1 MKLWKV
7 LLALVVLF
15 VLLGGSYV
23 YYRVQDLTVE
33 RLDDDLWVLRGFGGN
48 TAVLRTNA
56 GAVIVDTMTFGIQGD
71 RIREETVRLTGS
83 EPVLIIN
90 THYHLDHT
98 HGNPAFTP
106 GTRVL
111 STERTLKYL
120 NTLDADFWQ
129 GEAAALLP
137 NETFTDQQT
146 LFIGGKKIELVHPGP
161 GHTNGDLVV
170 VFVDEA
176 VVHMGDLLFN
186 RHYPNIDLE
195 AGGTVQQWPDTL
207 DRVLS
212 LHNFDR
218 VIPGHGPTTDRDGI
232 RQFKS
237 FLVQLGAIG
246 RQAAAE
252 NWSLEDAR
260 QTEDLT
266 ADAGYEPIRFIVSLG
281 LDRGFVL
288 QRAWEE
294 TTGNFELVPAA
305 REE

>member
-1 MKLWKV
+1 MKLWKIIVVLV
-7 LLALVVLF
+7 LLALA
-15 VLLGGSYV
+15 GTAAYV
-23 YYRVQDLTVE
+23 YLAFQNIEVE

-56 GAVIVDTMTFGIQGD
+56 GAVVVDTMTFGMQGE
-71 RIREETVRLTGS
+71 RIREITRELTGDD
-83 EPVLIIN
+83 VALIIN

-98 HGNPAFTP
+98 HGNPAFEP

-111 STERTLKYL
+111 STERTLRYL
-120 NTLDADFWQ
+120 TTLDADFWS
-129 GEAAALLP
+129 GDAAALLP

-146 LFIGGKKIELVHPGP
+146 LMIGGKKVELIHPGP

-176 VVHMGDLLFN
+176 VVHMGDLMFN

-195 AGGTVQQWPDTL
+195 AGGTVQAWPAAL

-212 LHNFDR
+212 LYSYDR

-237 FLVQLGAIG
+237 FLLQLGAIG
-246 RQAAAE
+246 RQAAADG
-252 NWSLEDAR
+252 WTLEETRA
-260 QTEDLT
+260 TADLT
-266 ADAGYEPIRFIVSLG
+266 EDAGYEPIRFIVSLG

-294 TTGNFELVPAA
+294 TTGNFQLAPAA
-305 REE
+305 RD